1 MDQEVGG
8 HQILNLLAHSSWTPG
23 LKTEIN
29 VCFYKLPVYYA
40 VLQQPVIAG
49 WITAE
54 WTKAAILF
62 CVALGSLRRSGV
74 SASTGA
80 QGWKWRERRVAC
92 GGKLTL
98 PAGGAVSS
106 PPGDRRAQ
114 GSIQCDPCWCLTESE
129 VSGGNLIIQ

>member
-8 HQILNLLAHSSWTPG
+8 HQILNLLAHSSWTSQPPG

-29 VCFYKLPVYYA
+29 VCFYKPPVYYA

-80 QGWKWRERRVAC
+80 QGWKLRKRRVAC
-92 GGKLTL
+92 GGKVDSTCRGRCFLT
-98 PAGGAVSS
+98 AG
-106 PPGDRRAQ
+106 
-114 GSIQCDPCWCLTESE
+114 
-129 VSGGNLIIQ
+129 